1 MENDLEAV
9 INKYNSLI
17 GKYNNLIDTKKMD
30 ESNKFNHSFVNKS
43 NGLFNNL
50 KNKLTDRSNIS
61 TLNNSNEKINSR
73 IKIYNNK
80 NNNSQMK
87 NILFKGNNK
96 NISPLDNE
104 YINLLKKENERLKKL
119 IITYENNNS
128 NNYIKK
134 SANILQKRNHLI
146 NSRIKRITEKAKRS
160 IDKTKSNSKEH
171 SYLMNAYK
179 NKKTQNKYNF
189 NNQSSIL
196 FLMKQNNSITQK
208 NNFIDYSI
216 ITDSSLI
223 IPKNKKIAEIP
234 KNNKIFNTISATNT
248 NNNEK
253 KIIKKSNTNVNSI
266 ASINNI
272 TNKRMIN
279 KLKVKCRDYL
289 INDKANN
296 NINNFSREKNIHKI
310 TPKNIIKNNGS
321 FFAQTNKNYLKNK
334 NKNKIRS
341 FKLLEID
348 NNFINIKLNDFKNNT
363 SYNYFSNNANNKNKN
378 NNNTIENEDK
388 NNRLNTEVNSSNN
401 SNMIIHRNTEYK
413 ICNKFRLI
421 KEFKTEK
428 NDLNTNEN
436 NGLYFS
442 NDNNISKNG
451 LQKIKINRKNI
462 FYKKTQNSLRN
473 AINNNENINLN
484 NNELNIRRKSNYQ
497 LVNKNNII
505 KSNNLPL
512 DNKNNNNNFSSSHY
526 SKDFYNDKKLSLYQ
540 NKKAIEK
547 AESISAMRNNQIKT
561 QNKTINNISNFNN
574 CNYIYLFNNGHK

>member
-1 MENDLEAV
+1 LEAV
-9 INKYNSLI
+9 INKYNALI

-134 SANILQKRNHLI
+134 SANTLQKRNHLI

-179 NKKTQNKYNF
+179 NKKSQNKYNF

-266 ASINNI
+266 AGINNI

-363 SYNYFSNNANNKNKN
+363 SYNYFSNNANNKNKNKN

-505 KSNNLPL
+505 KSNNLPF

-547 AESISAMRNNQIKT
+547 AESISALRNNQIKT